1 MLQTAIDLNNFQY
14 ETMLLASGIM
24 QRYGDNITFS
34 RRHLESLKIQLQ
46 EDLEI
51 YITSTKLERNGRKYY
66 FISLYRPTHLNPRH
80 QAQSG
85 LLV

>member
-1 MLQTAIDLNNFQY
+1 MLQTAVNLNEFQY
-14 ETMLLASGIM
+14 ETLLLASGIM

-46 EDLEI
+46 ENTEI
-51 YITSTKLERNGRKYY
+51 YFTSTKLERNGRNYY
-66 FISLYRPTHLNPRH
+66 FITLNRPRHPNPRH